1 MDVVLETAVVSNAGS
16 RVRSLAQDVPEPLSA
31 LHHSSGS
38 ATVDDSVAEFLASLG
53 RCLQDA
59 ATAVHG
65 LGEGAVSAADAF
77 AQTDR
82 SLTSEGR

>member
-1 MDVVLETAVVSNAGS
+1 MDIVLETAAVSDAGS
-16 RVRSLAQDVPEPLSA
+16 WVRSLAQAVPESPSGLYGA
-31 LHHSSGS
+31 SGS

-82 SLTSEGR
+82 NLKSETR